1 MEGGKGGERF
11 RPAHPGRD
19 DDFAARQP
27 KKVVK
32 PVKAVRWSPP
42 ASPPS
47 PGRTRRNRRCHRGER
62 FRPAILG
69 DRLTRREAEAES
81 R

>member
-11 RPAHPGRD
+11 RLAHPGRD

-32 PVKAVRWSPP
+32 PVKAVR
-42 ASPPS
+42 
-47 PGRTRRNRRCHRGER
+47 
-62 FRPAILG
+62 
-69 DRLTRREAEAES
+69 
-81 R
+81 